1 MHILVREDRGKTVC
15 WPSSSSILSTY
26 MCLTANL
33 RSTKFIVAYNGVIEF
48 KANAIFA
55 LAK

>member
-1 MHILVREDRGKTVC
+1 MHILVREDRGETVC

>member
-1 MHILVREDRGKTVC
+1 MHIIMREDRGETGC

-26 MCLTANL
+26 VCLTANL

-48 KANAIFA
+48 KANAIFT